1 MKRDRVINKKTPKKT
16 QALERLDHKIIAS
29 LITPGSKVLDLGCGE
44 GVLLDYLVKERG
56 IDGYGIE
63 ISESAIYKCVAK
75 GLSVSHEDIDS
86 GLKHYPDQFFDFV
99 IFNQT
104 MQQVHKPR
112 HAILRALRIGKK
124 VIVGFPNFCH
134 FRARVQL
141 SLLGRVPITASLPF
155 TWYDTPNLH
164 FLSLRDFIR
173 FCRAERIR
181 IERRIFLTKGGT
193 VKFLPNILAYN
204 GIFVLSCPRKERIAN
219 DTR

>member
-1 MKRDRVINKKTPKKT
+1 VIKKRNRRNGKT
-16 QALERLDHKIIAS
+16 LERLDHKIIAS

-56 IDGYGIE
+56 IEGYGIE

-75 GLSVSHEDIDS
+75 RLSVSQEDIDS

-104 MQQVHKPR
+104 MQQVHMPR
-112 HAILRALRIGKK
+112 HAIIRALRIGKK

-134 FRARVQL
+134 IRARLQIT
-141 SLLGRVPITASLPF
+141 LLGHVPITASLPY

-164 FLSLRDFIR
+164 FLSMRDFIH
-173 FCRAERIR
+173 FCRDERIT
-181 IERRIFLTKGGT
+181 IEHRVFLTRNAA
-193 VKFLPNILAYN
+193 VKILPNLLAYN
-204 GIFVLSCPRKERIAN
+204 GLFVLSCPRRTGEAA
-219 DTR
+219 TS

>member
-1 MKRDRVINKKTPKKT
+1 MNSNRVEKS
-16 QALERLDHKIIAS
+16 LDRLDHKIIAS
-29 LITPGSKVLDLGCGE
+29 LVEPESKVLDLGCGE
-44 GVLLDYLVKERG
+44 GVLLDYLVKARG

-63 ISESAIYKCVAK
+63 ISEGAIYKCVAR
-75 GLSVSHEDIDS
+75 GLSVSQEDIDS
-86 GLKHYPDQFFDFV
+86 GLKHYPDRFFDYV

-112 HAILRALRIGKK
+112 HAILRALRIGRK

-134 FRARVQL
+134 FRARVQI

-173 FCRAERIR
+173 FCRAEGIK
-181 IERRIFLTKGGT
+181 IERRIYLARRSTAKL
-193 VKFLPNILAYN
+193 LPNLLAYN
-204 GIFVLSCPRKERIAN
+204 GIFVLSCPVRGRTSAA
-219 DTR
+219 

>member
-1 MKRDRVINKKTPKKT
+1 MNGSATENGRRG
-16 QALERLDHKIIAS
+16 LERLDHSIIAS
-29 LITPGSKVLDLGCGE
+29 LIEPQSKVLDLGCGE
-44 GVLLDYLVKERG
+44 GVLLDHLVKARG
-56 IDGYGIE
+56 IDGFGIE
-63 ISESAIYKCVAK
+63 ISEEAIYKCVAR
-75 GLSVSHEDIDS
+75 GLSVSQEDIDS
-86 GLKHYPDQFFDFV
+86 GLKHYPDRFFDYV

-112 HAILRALRIGKK
+112 HAILRALRIGRR

-134 FRARVQL
+134 FRARIQI

-181 IERRIFLTKGGT
+181 IEQRIYLTKRST
-193 VKFLPNILAYN
+193 VKFFPNLFAYN
-204 GIFVLSCPRKERIAN
+204 GIFVLSCPRGGSGPRTPN
-219 DTR
+219 G

>member
-1 MKRDRVINKKTPKKT
+1 MNTRHNRNEKTL
-16 QALERLDHKIIAS
+16 QRLDHKIIAS
-29 LITPGSKVLDLGCGE
+29 LITPGSKVLDLGCNE

-104 MQQVHKPR
+104 MQQVHRPR
-112 HAILRALRIGKK
+112 HALIRALRIGKK
-124 VIVGFPNFCH
+124 VVVGFPNFCH
-134 FRARVQL
+134 IRARLQL
-141 SLLGRVPITASLPF
+141 TLLGHVPITASLPY

-164 FLSLRDFIR
+164 FLSIRDFIH
-173 FCRAERIR
+173 FCRDEEIT
-181 IERRIFLTKGGT
+181 IENRAYLTKKNT
-193 VKFLPNILAYN
+193 LKVFPNLLAYN
-204 GIFVLSCPRKERIAN
+204 GLFVPTRPRRTGQAA
-219 DTR
+219 TS

>member
-1 MKRDRVINKKTPKKT
+1 LKRDRVIKKRSPQNTR
-16 QALERLDHKIIAS
+16 ALERLDHKIIAS
-29 LITPGSKVLDLGCGE
+29 LITSGSRVLDLGCGE
-44 GVLLDYLVKERG
+44 GILLDYLVKERG

-112 HAILRALRIGKK
+112 NAIIRALRIGKR

-134 FRARVQL
+134 VRARLQITL
-141 SLLGRVPITASLPF
+141 FGHVPITASLPY

-164 FLSLRDFIR
+164 FLSMRDFIH
-173 FCRAERIR
+173 FCRDERII
-181 IERRIFLTKGGT
+181 IERRIFLTRNST
-193 VKFLPNILAYN
+193 VKLLPNLFAYN
-204 GIFVLSCPRKERIAN
+204 GLFVLSCPRRKGGPA
-219 DTR
+219 TS

>member
-1 MKRDRVINKKTPKKT
+1 MIKERTLKNT
-16 QALERLDHKIIAS
+16 QALERLDHRIIAS

-104 MQQVHKPR
+104 MQQVHRPR
-112 HAILRALRIGKK
+112 NAIIRALRIGKK

-134 FRARVQL
+134 VRARLQIT
-141 SLLGRVPITASLPF
+141 LLGHVPITASLPY

-164 FLSLRDFIR
+164 FLSMRDFIH
-173 FCRAERIR
+173 FCRDERII
-181 IERRIFLTKGGT
+181 IERRIFLKRYAT
-193 VKFLPNILAYN
+193 VKLFPNLLAYN
-204 GIFVLSCPRKERIAN
+204 GLFVLSCPRRTGGAA
-219 DTR
+219 TS